1 MPGLFFAIM
10 ADMKQLLQSMKTGTS
25 IVEEVP
31 IPSVK
36 PGCALV
42 QTAASLVS
50 AGTER
55 MLVEF
60 GQKNLLQKARSR
72 PDLARQVVD
81 KALREGVVTAL
92 EAAFSRLDQP
102 MTMGYSSAG
111 VILEVGTGLKGF
123 KPGDRVA
130 CAGGGYAVH
139 AEYAVVPANLLAHV
153 PENVTLDEAAF
164 TTLGAIAMHGF
175 RLAQPQVGER
185 VAIIGLGLLGL
196 LACGIARA
204 AGCEVAGID
213 VDAGRV
219 KLAASLGYPSAVRA
233 DAEAFLSE
241 HSGGMGWDII
251 LICADTPS
259 SDPVELAGKVARD
272 RGRVIAIGAF
282 GLNMPRKPYY
292 DKELTFMVSRSYG
305 PGRYDPQ
312 YEEQGQDYP
321 AGYIR
326 WTEGRNLQSVLD
338 LQGKGLLDVKP
349 LISHRFPINDALA
362 AYDLITGKTG
372 TPFLGVLLTYP
383 EAAAEMTP
391 SRTVPNP
398 VGLTTSELPGLGVIG
413 AGMYANSTFLPAV
426 HRVGGVSLV
435 GVASGT
441 GLNARYASRKY
452 GFAYS
457 TSDTGQILAD
467 PAVHMV
473 AILTRHDQ
481 HSRQVIAALAAGK
494 HVYCEKPLA
503 IDTAGVEAVMQQLE
517 KPTQPLLMVG
527 FNRRF
532 APLAAR
538 LHEFIAG
545 SSEPRMVH
553 YTVNAGAI
561 PLTHWTQ
568 DPEVGGGRIIGE
580 GCHFI
585 DLVTWL
591 AGSLPVCVVAHALP
605 DGKQYRQ
612 DNVSLTITYANGSVG
627 VVDYLANG
635 DKAHPKE
642 RCEVFCAGRVGI
654 LDDFRSLSLAFH
666 GQKQTFR
673 SPLRQDKGHRSAWRA
688 FLSGIQTG
696 VAPIP
701 YAEIHA
707 VSLTAIAAVA
717 SIQTDKPIHL

>member
-1 MPGLFFAIM
+1 
-10 ADMKQLLQSMKTGTS
+10 MKTGQS
-25 IVEEVP
+25 IIEEVP
-31 IPSVK
+31 TPSVK

-60 GQKNLLQKARSR
+60 GHKNLLQKARSR
-72 PDLARQVVD
+72 PDLARQVID

-102 MTMGYSSAG
+102 MTMGYSSSG
-111 VILEVGTGLKGF
+111 VVLEVGSGLSGF

-139 AEYAVVPANLLAHV
+139 AEYAVVPGNLLARV
-153 PENVTLDEAAF
+153 PDNVNLDEAAF

-185 VAIIGLGLLGL
+185 VAVIGLGLLGL

-213 VDAGRV
+213 VDPGRV
-219 KLAASLGYPSAVRA
+219 RLAGSLGYAAAVRA

-241 HSGGMGWDII
+241 RSGGQGWDIV

-292 DKELTFMVSRSYG
+292 DKELNFMVSRSYG
-305 PGRYDPQ
+305 PGRYDPR

-321 AGYIR
+321 LGYIR

-349 LISHRFPINDALA
+349 LISHRFPIQDALA
-362 AYDLITGKTG
+362 AYELITGKTG
-372 TPFLGVLLTYP
+372 VPFLGVLLTYP
-383 EAAAEMTP
+383 TTAAAP
-391 SRTVPNP
+391 APLRTIPNP
-398 VGLTTSELPGLGVIG
+398 TALTTAGLPGLGVIG

-426 HRVGGVSLV
+426 RHTGGVNLV

-441 GLNARYASRKY
+441 GLNARYSSRKY
-452 GFAYS
+452 GFRYS
-457 TSDTGQILAD
+457 TSDTAQILAD
-467 PAVHMV
+467 PAVQAV
-473 AILTRHDQ
+473 AILTRHNQ
-481 HSRQVIAALAAGK
+481 HSPQVVAALTAGK

-503 IDTAGVEAVMQQLE
+503 IDTAGVEAVMRQLE
-517 KPTQPLLMVG
+517 KPAQPLLMVG

-532 APLAAR
+532 APLAVR
-538 LHEFIAG
+538 LRQFLAG
-545 SSEPRMVH
+545 SSEPRLLH

-568 DPEVGGGRIIGE
+568 DPAVGGGRIIGE

-585 DLVTWL
+585 DFLTWL
-591 AGSLPVCVVAHALP
+591 AGSLPVRVQALALP
-605 DGKQYRQ
+605 DGTQYRQ
-612 DNVSLTITYANGSVG
+612 DNVNITITYANGSIG

-642 RCEVFCAGRVGI
+642 RCEVFCAGRVGV
-654 LDDFRSLSLAFH
+654 LDDFRALSLAFH
-666 GQKQTFR
+666 GQRQVFHSR
-673 SPLRQDKGHRSAWRA
+673 LRQDKGHRAAWQA
-688 FLSGIQTG
+688 FLSGIKTG
-696 VAPIP
+696 AAPIL
-701 YAEIHA
+701 YAELRA
-707 VSLTAIAAVA
+707 VSLASIAAVE
-717 SIQTDKPIHL
+717 SLKTGLPVQL